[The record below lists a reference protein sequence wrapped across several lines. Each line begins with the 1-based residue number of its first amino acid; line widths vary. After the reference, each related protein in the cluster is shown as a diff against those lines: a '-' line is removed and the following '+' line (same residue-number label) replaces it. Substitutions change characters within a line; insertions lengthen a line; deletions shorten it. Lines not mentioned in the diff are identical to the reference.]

1 MGAFPVTQNEYGRG
15 DFCFRFNKIILPKDG
30 VRGEKMLKNAEMRE
44 NDYIKNAE
52 MWYNADIK
60 NAEMW

>member
-1 MGAFPVTQNEYGRG
+1 
-15 DFCFRFNKIILPKDG
+15 
-30 VRGEKMLKNAEMRE
+30 MLKNAEMRE

-60 NAEMW
+60 NAEMRCQDV